1 MSGINNRADS
11 IQKGLI
17 DRPAFSI
24 RIRIAI
30 GFLLTFVLTF
40 GTTIIAMIYILD
52 LVQKQRFIENA
63 SNFEF
68 EIQQARRYEKAY
80 FLYNTNLVEARLHI
94 QKAHSI
100 LIFFENDMRRI
111 MGDEGYGIISD
122 QLLNY
127 GEAAEE
133 LAVLGTRQD
142 SSAVRM
148 RRSLESDLRIASSR
162 IVTDYLAAIERE
174 RLHVRSKVNASRM
187 TAVIG
192 LVLVLAL
199 QIVIATFVIGH
210 VIRPFKRFEKYF
222 KRIAEG
228 DFSLIQPAR
237 KYRDEFSDL
246 AIAVNSML
254 TELEKRQ
261 DQVIQSRKMGALG
274 SLTAGIAHELNNPL
288 NNIAITIEALLDE
301 FEDISEDKKRTLL
314 EDAFNQTARAGDIV
328 KNLLDFSRFR
338 EASFTEMSINDV
350 ITISAKM
357 VANQA
362 TLKNIRFQL
371 DLDEDL
377 PALRVDQQRM
387 QQVFINIFIN
397 AIQAMADE
405 GEIGVRSFME
415 DRHVRIDVSDT
426 GPGIPPEVIDKIFD
440 PFFTTKE
447 VGKGTGLGLSV
458 VYGIIK
464 KHDGTITAENRPVQ
478 GATFS
483 IKLPLINDNPKD
495 HNGTGNRAKEN

>member
-1 MSGINNRADS
+1 MNGINNRAES
-11 IQKGLI
+11 IHKGLI
-17 DRPAFSI
+17 ERPAFSI
-24 RIRIAI
+24 RFRIAI
-30 GFLLTFVLTF
+30 GFLITFVLTF

-80 FLYNTNLVEARLHI
+80 FLYNTNLVETRLHI

-100 LIFFENDMRRI
+100 LIFFESDMRRV
-111 MGDEGYGIISD
+111 MGDESYGIISERI
-122 QLLNY
+122 LRY
-127 GEAAEE
+127 GEAVEE
-133 LAVLGTRQD
+133 LAALGTRGD
-142 SSAVRM
+142 SSAVSL
-148 RRSLESDLRIASSR
+148 RRSLESDLRMASSS
-162 IVTDYLAAIERE
+162 IVTDYLAAIDRE
-174 RLHVRSKVNASRM
+174 RLHIRSKVNTYRM

-192 LVLVLAL
+192 LALVLAL
-199 QIVIATFVIGH
+199 QFVVATFVIGH
-210 VIRPFKRFEKYF
+210 VIRPFKRFESYF

-228 DFSLIQPAR
+228 DFSLIRPAR

-246 AIAVNSML
+246 AVAVNSML

-261 DQVIQSRKMGALG
+261 DQIIQSRKMGALG

-301 FEDISEDKKRTLL
+301 FGDISEEKKRSLL
-314 EDAFNQTARAGDIV
+314 EDAFKQTARAGDIV

-338 EASFTEMSINDV
+338 EASFTEMSINEV
-350 ITISAKM
+350 ITVSAKM

-362 TLKNIRFQL
+362 TLKNIRFWL

-377 PALRVDQQRM
+377 PPVMVDQQRM

-397 AIQAMADE
+397 AIQAMANQ
-405 GEIGVRSFME
+405 GEIGVKSFRE

-426 GPGIPPEVIDKIFD
+426 GPGIPPEVIEKIFD

-464 KHDGTITAENRPVQ
+464 KHDGSIMAKSPPGK

-483 IKLPLINDNPKD
+483 IKLPLINDNSKD
-495 HNGTGNRAKEN
+495 HNGTGNGAKEN